1 MQMNSERFLKK
12 HLQTESKM
20 KKSILIGGLMLFA
33 ALPSMAQKGKVT
45 SAMVNLQA
53 GDVLKAKENI
63 DEATVNEESKIM
75 AKTWLYR
82 GDVYSRIYEAKVFF
96 PQNPEA
102 LFIAKDAYFKAFE
115 LELNPKKKDD
125 VQPGLTNL
133 ANYFY
138 LEGVSFFQASKWE
151 PAYKNFRAALDV
163 DEFLIKNNLKTVVDT
178 NFYFVVALTAF
189 NSGNT
194 DDAIYASEKL
204 LDMDYKNEVV
214 YVIASESYK
223 LKGLNDK
230 FLSTLEKGRVKYPN
244 NLDLLLKEI
253 NYYISEDK
261 PDILIGKLDAAIK
274 LDAKNASLYQALGNV
289 YDKMKDKEKAILN
302 YDKAI
307 ELNPEFFEAYYNK
320 ATIYFSDAMEFVGK
334 MNDENDSKKYEIL
347 KGQRDALLKD
357 KALPLFLKAYAISP
371 DDVSVIKALREVY
384 ARLNMMD
391 ELSKLPKK

>member
-1 MQMNSERFLKK
+1 
-12 HLQTESKM
+12 M
-20 KKSILIGGLMLFA
+20 KKSILIGGLTLFA
-33 ALPSMAQKGKVT
+33 ILPAVAQKGKVT

-53 GDVLKAKENI
+53 GDYLKAKENI

-75 AKTWLYR
+75 SKTWLYR
-82 GDVYSRIYEAKVFF
+82 GDVYSRIYESKIFF

-102 LFIAKDAYFKAFE
+102 LFIAKDAYFKAHE
-115 LELNPKKKDD
+115 LEINPKKKDD
-125 VQPGLTNL
+125 VQEGLTNL

-138 LEGVSFFQASKWE
+138 LEGVSYFQASKWE
-151 PAYKNFRAALDV
+151 PAYKNFRGALDV

-189 NSGNT
+189 NSGKT
-194 DDAIYASEKL
+194 DDAIYAAEKL
-204 LDMDYKNEVV
+204 LDMNFDNDVV
-214 YVIASESYK
+214 YVIAAESYK
-223 LKGLNDK
+223 IKGQNDK
-230 FLSTLEKGRVKYPN
+230 FLTALEKGRAKYPN

-274 LDAKNASLYQALGNV
+274 LDPKNASLYQALGNV
-289 YDKMKDKEKAILN
+289 YDKMKDKDKAILN
-302 YDKAI
+302 YDRAI

-320 ATIYFSDAMEFVGK
+320 ATIYFGEAMDFVGK
-334 MNDENDSKKYEIL
+334 MNEENDNKKYEIL
-347 KGQRDALLKD
+347 KGQRDALLKE

-371 DDVSVIKALREVY
+371 DDASVIKALREVY
-384 ARLNMMD
+384 ARLNMME